1 MSQISKEQISKE
13 QTHDECMQK
22 SCALSEIS
30 VKRGGGPFGAV
41 IVNKETGEIIGK
53 GHNMVTLK
61 KDPTLHA
68 EMVAISDAC
77 HTLNT
82 HDLSGCSLYT
92 SCEPC
97 PMCLSAIY
105 WARIDTV
112 YFGNT
117 KEDAAR
123 IGFDDSFIYD
133 EIGKTMEER
142 KIKMERMGSEMAA
155 VAFEQWLS
163 KDDKVRY

>member
-1 MSQISKEQISKE
+1 MSQINQEQINKKS
-13 QTHDECMQK
+13 HDEYMQHA
-22 SCALSEIS
+22 CDLSELSIR
-30 VKRGGGPFGAV
+30 RGGGPFGA
-41 IVNKETGEIIGK
+41 IIINKSTGEIIGK
-53 GHNMVTLK
+53 GHNMVTINRN
-61 KDPTLHA
+61 PTLHA

-77 HTLNT
+77 NTLDT
-82 HDLSGCSLYT
+82 HDLSGCALYT

-97 PMCLSAIY
+97 PMCLSASY
-105 WARIDTV
+105 WAHIDTI

-117 KEDAAR
+117 KEGAAR

-142 KIKMERMGSEMAA
+142 KIHMEQIYNENVS
-155 VAFEQWLS
+155 VAFHQWIE

>member
-1 MSQISKEQISKE
+1 MSNHASFMKKASE
-13 QTHDECMQK
+13 
-22 SCALSEIS
+22 LSELS
-30 VKRGGGPFGAV
+30 LTRGGGPFGAI
-41 IVNKETGEIIGK
+41 IVEKGSGEIVGK
-53 GHNMVTLK
+53 GHNMVTIK
-61 KDPTLHA
+61 SDPTLHA
-68 EMVAISDAC
+68 EIVAISDAC

-82 HDLSGCSLYT
+82 HDLSGCAIYT

-117 KEDAAR
+117 KEDAAI

-133 EIGKTMEER
+133 EIKKPVEER
-142 KIKMERMGSEMAA
+142 AIKMEQIGENLTK
-155 VAFEQWLS
+155 VAFDKWES
-163 KDDKVRY
+163 KDDKIPY

>member
-1 MSQISKEQISKE
+1 M
-13 QTHDECMQK
+13 
-22 SCALSEIS
+22 
-30 VKRGGGPFGAV
+30 
-41 IVNKETGEIIGK
+41 NKESGEIIGK

-77 HTLNT
+77 HTLESI
-82 HDLSGCSLYT
+82 DLSGCVLYT

-97 PMCLSAIY
+97 PMCLAASY
-105 WARIDTV
+105 WAHIDTI

-133 EIGKTMEER
+133 EIKRPVEER
-142 KIKMERMGSEMAA
+142 SIKMERMGSGLAA
-155 VAFEQWLS
+155 VAFEEWVS
-163 KDDKVRY
+163 KEDKVRY